1 MEKRARVVAVGNQK
15 GGVAKTTIAVHL
27 ANGLAEMGYK
37 CLVFDLDM
45 NCGSTRHF
53 GIPPDMPVLGTY
65 EVLVGEESPHEVV
78 ITNGEIE
85 GVQLPENLDLIA
97 ARRNLEAINTVLIEK
112 HKFGN
117 PNEVLKPV
125 LDDLRGSYD
134 FIFCDT
140 APNATIPTIAA
151 YKSADYFLLSAVPE
165 SFAIDGLGTA
175 LQDIATVKSQGNPE
189 LKLIGVVLSSIG
201 RTSRLQR
208 ELLDYV
214 RDTFDKGDEFM
225 RSYETSISR
234 TTYISACQKE
244 GSTMF
249 QMHPSHKVTEQYR
262 SLAKEFEYRIQKIE
276 KSA

>member
-175 LQDIATVKSQGNPE
+175 LQDIATVK
-189 LKLIGVVLSSIG
+189 
-201 RTSRLQR
+201 
-208 ELLDYV
+208 
-214 RDTFDKGDEFM
+214 
-225 RSYETSISR
+225 
-234 TTYISACQKE
+234 
-244 GSTMF
+244 
-249 QMHPSHKVTEQYR
+249 
-262 SLAKEFEYRIQKIE
+262 
-276 KSA
+276 

>member
-1 MEKRARVVAVGNQK
+1 
-15 GGVAKTTIAVHL
+15 
-27 ANGLAEMGYK
+27 
-37 CLVFDLDM
+37 
-45 NCGSTRHF
+45 
-53 GIPPDMPVLGTY
+53 
-65 EVLVGEESPHEVV
+65 
-78 ITNGEIE
+78 
-85 GVQLPENLDLIA
+85 
-97 ARRNLEAINTVLIEK
+97 
-112 HKFGN
+112 
-117 PNEVLKPV
+117 
-125 LDDLRGSYD
+125 
-134 FIFCDT
+134 
-140 APNATIPTIAA
+140 
-151 YKSADYFLLSAVPE
+151 
-165 SFAIDGLGTA
+165 
-175 LQDIATVKSQGNPE
+175 
-189 LKLIGVVLSSIG
+189 VLSSIG